1 MKGSQ
6 LRLRLTRVIALGIL
20 TAFAFGMARWAGT
33 HPFTEKT
40 LFVIGIALVA
50 IGATGRAWT
59 TSYISGQK
67 MHNLVTTGPYSLCR
81 NPLYLFSTF
90 IAVGIG
96 FCTET
101 FTIPILIA
109 VAISILHFF
118 QIKEEEKRLLDRFGA
133 QFSAYRSSVP
143 CFLPRSISCVE
154 PQELVV
160 APRVM
165 RRGLFGIGFL
175 LCLIGA
181 IQALQGLHESG
192 FLPTLFRIY

>member
-1 MKGSQ
+1 
-6 LRLRLTRVIALGIL
+6 
-20 TAFAFGMARWAGT
+20 MAHWAQT
-33 HPFTEKT
+33 HPFIEKT

-67 MHNLVTTGPYSLCR
+67 MHKLVTTGPYSLCR
-81 NPLYLFSTF
+81 NPLYFFSTF

-101 FTIPILIA
+101 FTIPFVIA

-118 QIKEEEKRLLDRFGA
+118 QIKEEERRLFDRFGA
-133 QFSAYRSSVP
+133 QFTTYRNTVP
-143 CFLPRSISCVE
+143 CFLPRGVSCLE

-160 APRVM
+160 SPRVM

-181 IQALQGLHESG
+181 IEALQGLHESG
-192 FLPTLFRIY
+192 VLPTLFRIY